1 MKLYSSIYIISEYTK
16 MQLEFDKDLIES
28 RQLATEFKKLKD
40 FIMFFEICIN
50 SCVYLNIICICF
62 IYVLISLFVGEA
74 VLSLY

>member
-1 MKLYSSIYIISEYTK
+1 

-40 FIMFFEICIN
+40 FIMFFE
-50 SCVYLNIICICF
+50 
-62 IYVLISLFVGEA
+62 SLFVGEA